1 MKIKQLQYSDTELF
15 LLLKTRETKYFNYI
29 YDFYSPVLYGFL
41 LNSGLSE
48 KYSADILK
56 ETFVKIWNNPSEL
69 PSHNNFLLWLLQITI
84 ENIKNYLQ
92 NHHRKFTIEIK
103 NCAAI
108 SIKFTDV
115 IEPAL
120 TNQSIA

>member
-15 LLLKTRETKYFNYI
+15 LLLKTRKIKEFTYI
-29 YDFYSPVLYGFL
+29 YDFYSPILYGFL

-48 KYSADILK
+48 KYSSDILQ
-56 ETFVKIWNNPSEL
+56 EVFIKIWNKSSQL
-69 PSHNNFLLWLLQITI
+69 PTHNNFLIWMLQITT
-84 ENIKNYLQ
+84 ENIRDYLQ
-92 NHHRKFTIEIK
+92 NNHRKFTIEVK

>member
-1 MKIKQLQYSDTELF
+1 MKIKQLQYSETELF
-15 LLLKTRETKYFNYI
+15 LLLKTGQTTEFNYI
-29 YDFYSPVLYGFL
+29 YDFYSPILYGFL

-48 KYSADILK
+48 KYSTDILEK
-56 ETFVKIWNNPSEL
+56 TFTKIWNNSRQL
-69 PSHNNFLLWLLQITI
+69 PIHNNFLIWMLQITT
-84 ENIKNYLQ
+84 ENIRDYLQ
-92 NHHRKFTIEIK
+92 NHHRKFTIEVK

-120 TNQSIA
+120 PNQSIA